1 MRTIF
6 MKSIFTIVLL
16 IVVVSVNAQIRYTT
30 NGRLTIGNTQPYEF
44 YNQTIYGTGMYFKFD
59 TSNFFQIDVSPA
71 ATRLASHLNQ
81 IVFYNTKTNTFNSIQ
96 VKSVYNQ
103 SDARDKTNI
112 QTLNQGLNLISQLR
126 PVRYDFKNKDAE
138 SSAKFRLGGEGKE
151 IGLLAQDVEQVLPD
165 IVLTDPDG
173 KKLINYTALIPIL
186 IDAVKELRT
195 ELEELKASK

>member
-1 MRTIF
+1 MKKIIMRTIF
-6 MKSIFTIVLL
+6 VIALFIVG
-16 IVVVSVNAQIRYTT
+16 VSANAQIKYTT

-71 ATRLASHLNQ
+71 ATRLASHYDQ
-81 IVFYNTKTNTFNSIQ
+81 VVFYNTKTGIFNSIQ
-96 VKSVYNQ
+96 VKNVYNQ

-126 PVRYDFKNKDAE
+126 PVRYDFRDQNAE
-138 SSAKFRLGGEGKE
+138 SKSKFRLGGAGKE
-151 IGLLAQDVEQVLPD
+151 IGLLAQDVEEVIPD

-173 KKLINYTALIPIL
+173 KKLVNYTALIPIL
-186 IDAVKELRT
+186 IDAVKELKA
-195 ELEELKASK
+195 ELDELKSTK